1 MTAEKV
7 HRSQIKAEMAVV
19 KQWLLTCNPVTR
31 KRLDCLILLLL
42 LLLPL
47 LLLQLM
53 RRLLLLQHV
62 TQIGIGELTY
72 GIGRRILWIV

>member
-1 MTAEKV
+1 MTAEKF
-7 HRSQIKAEMAVV
+7 HRSQLKAEMAVV

-31 KRLDCLILLLL
+31 KRLDCLILLL